1 MRSFPQR
8 RLGGGRGVTKVINPY
23 VELVGG
29 IEGYAWE
36 EEKKAAKGMDL
47 KVADIQ
53 ILAPYLRD
61 DWHLLCVSFW
71 RDFSADRHLDTTRP
85 LLAGIINN
93 IAKKD
98 ICSAP
103 EMAAMKPA
111 ELEKE
116 IERIIGWARKNSGR
130 AESTLLLEGL
140 EAEWRP
146 GKVHWYWLKPRLSR
160 FVELKEKA
168 VVPLLQRR
176 LDDAATAA
184 DELCLIL
191 FIARQLDADS
201 FKTKAEKLLKHDD
214 LDVQLKAALLLYATG
229 ERKQSHEAFA
239 RVLGKGRLL
248 HLYYNE
254 SHTSAVLEVLIK
266 ERTPESRKLI
276 ESMFANPR
284 LLEMDWERCF
294 LLRILADANYPDSY
308 RFYLPLLD
316 IKGNKYA
323 GHHYAEG
330 VVVAEVIASEIT
342 LHFFPNDPE
351 INRINKMFPKEAD
364 QIAPLKNGCGPKP
377 KHWRKRQAS
386 NLRLR
391 SLNRL

>member
-1 MRSFPQR
+1 LR
-8 RLGGGRGVTKVINPY
+8 RL
-23 VELVGG
+23 
-29 IEGYAWE
+29 
-36 EEKKAAKGMDL
+36 
-47 KVADIQ
+47 
-53 ILAPYLRD
+53 APFLRD
-61 DWHLLCVSFW
+61 DWHILAVSFW
-71 RDFSADRHLDTTRP
+71 RDFSAERHLDTTRP

-98 ICSAP
+98 ICSAH

-116 IERIIGWARKNSGR
+116 IERIIDWARKNSGKT
-130 AESTLLLEGL
+130 EGTLLLEGL

-146 GKVHWYWLKPRLSR
+146 GKGRWYWLKPRLSR
-160 FVELKEKA
+160 LVELKEKA
-168 VVPLLQRR
+168 AVPLLQRR
-176 LDDAATAA
+176 LDDAATTAE
-184 DELCLIL
+184 ELCLIF
-191 FIARQLDADS
+191 FIGQRLDADS
-201 FKTKAEKLLKHDD
+201 FNTKAEKLLSHDD

-248 HLYYNE
+248 HRYYDE
-254 SHTSAVLEVLIK
+254 LHTSAVLEVLVK

-276 ESMFANPR
+276 EGMFANPR

-294 LLRILADANYPDSY
+294 LLRILADAKFPDSY

-330 VVVAEVIASEIT
+330 VVVAEVIADEIAGY
-342 LHFFPNDPE
+342 FGRDDPD
-351 INRINKMFPKEAD
+351 IQRITKTFPKASD
-364 QIAPLKNGCGPKP
+364 QIAPLRD
-377 KHWRKRQAS
+377 W
-386 NLRLR
+386 LRAKIKTAETE
-391 SLNRL
+391 SSK